1 MLLCDDLEGWD
12 GGDSG
17 GRETQEGADVC
28 MHIADSLCSTI
39 ETNTAL

>member
-1 MLLCDDLEGWD
+1 MLLCDDLEGWN

-17 GRETQEGADVC
+17 GREAQEGVDVC